1 MHVYFEKEETV
12 EQRSNIVLEPALLI
26 FLPTPKH
33 TEHRS
38 SPFPTT
44 PHHSSPLPTTP
55 RHSSPLLTTPHH
67 SSPFLTT
74 PTSIGAKWLLYLTV
88 PKWVPLAPIGAPSS
102 DVGRGGTAFSW
113 SEWAP
118 HEREHECIPRAEM
131 LRATVVVVT
140 ILARLARLCG
150 STYLES
156 SWALL

>member
-1 MHVYFEKEETV
+1 VHVYFEKEETV

-88 PKWVPLAPIGAPSS
+88 PKWVPLAPIGAIF
-102 DVGRGGTAFSW
+102 GTLS
-113 SEWAP
+113 AP
-118 HEREHECIPRAEM
+118 HYNPGVGPRI
-131 LRATVVVVT
+131 VVKCPRGAKGCPSA
-140 ILARLARLCG
+140 INWSQLAPSRCPNGLHWFE
-150 STYLES
+150 STRIH
-156 SWALL
+156 